1 MNELTRFSLLDIPI
15 DNVTMDQALDKI
27 ITSIKDKERTSELNF
42 VNAHC
47 INVSYTDME
56 YKQILLGSDAVFAD
70 GSGIRMAGDMFG
82 TKIIDNVNGTDMFPL
97 LCRRCKDEGF
107 KIFLLGAAPGTAQ
120 RVGEWVH
127 SEIAPDIISGVHD
140 GFFNPEDIPS
150 LISEIEK
157 SEADLLLVAMGVPR
171 QEKWI
176 HQNLK
181 ELPVSAT
188 LGVGGLFDF
197 FSGNILR
204 APMWM
209 RKLGIEWVWR
219 LLKEPR
225 RMWKRY
231 IVGNIV
237 FTHRVKQ
244 AVKKS
249 KRQ

>member
-1 MNELTRFSLLDIPI
+1 MNKKTRFNLLDIPI
-15 DNVTMDQALDKI
+15 DNVTMDQALDMI
-27 ITSIKDKERTSELNF
+27 IDSIKDREKTSELNF

-47 INVSYTDME
+47 INVSCTDAE
-56 YKQILLGSDAVFAD
+56 YKQILQGSDAIFAD
-70 GSGIRMAGDMFG
+70 GSGIRMAGEIFDV
-82 TKIIDNVNGTDMFPL
+82 KIADNVNGTDMFPL
-97 LCRRCKDEGF
+97 LCRRCKDEGL
-107 KIFLLGAAPGTAQ
+107 KIFLLGASPGTAS
-120 RVGEWVH
+120 RVQTWVH
-127 SEIAPDIISGVHD
+127 TEIAPDIISGVHD
-140 GFFNPEDIPS
+140 GFFTLDDTPVLLTEMK
-150 LISEIEK
+150 E

-176 HQNLK
+176 HQNLN
-181 ELPVSAT
+181 ELPVAT
-188 LGVGGLFDF
+188 AMGVGGLFDF
-197 FSGNILR
+197 FSGNIKR

-237 FTHRVKQ
+237 FTHRVKK
-244 AVKKS
+244 AAKKS